1 MDERTVAWDV
11 IGTVVEIAP
20 VTERYGEAAMPRL
33 LHLALA
39 LQSLGEFVPF
49 PRLVAAELGEEALEV
64 FASLDPSPDAE
75 PAMRTL
81 QEAGIRQVALTNGSV
96 ENTETLLER
105 GGLRHFVDR
114 IHSVEEA
121 RAYKPA
127 PEPYALVDAA
137 STVLI
142 AVHDWD
148 VAGARAAGLRA
159 VWVDRDEEGWKLPLP
174 EPERVVSLVAA
185 AEAAAT

>member
-1 MDERTVAWDV
+1 MDEQTVAWDV
-11 IGTVVEIAP
+11 MGTVVEIAP
-20 VTERYGEAAMPRL
+20 VTERFGEAAMPRL
-33 LHLALA
+33 LHLALS

-49 PRLVAAELGEEALEV
+49 PRLVEAQLGEEALEV
-64 FASLDPSPDAE
+64 FASLDPCPDAE

-81 QEAGIRQVALTNGSV
+81 QDAGIRQVALTNGSI
-96 ENTETLLER
+96 ENTEKLLDR
-105 GGLRHFVDR
+105 GGLRQFFDEIR
-114 IHSVEEA
+114 SVEEV
-121 RAYKPA
+121 RVYKPA
-127 PEPYALVDAA
+127 PEPYGLVDAA

-159 VWVDRDEEGWKLPLP
+159 IWVDRNGEGWKLPLP
-174 EPERVVSLVAA
+174 EVERVVSLVAA